1 MRLTTRCRRTPWPRG
16 NQTPISATAF
26 RKTNVSPRFSI
37 RKPSL
42 TLSICSGSFAM
53 WMLSSTACLARIRRA
68 RNPLRVQLGNVDILP
83 GLKSGDSYGLHAYAW
98 IPSVGS
104 CHDALTACEGCE
116 QASEA
121 NPASRIF
128 TALMKSAL
136 ADSPHWTHS
145 NLACVL
151 RLSADTRPHP
161 PKDTEQVRL
170 VFCGGTG
177 YNRPPLHS
185 VLYSS

>member
-1 MRLTTRCRRTPWPRG
+1 
-16 NQTPISATAF
+16 
-26 RKTNVSPRFSI
+26 
-37 RKPSL
+37 
-42 TLSICSGSFAM
+42 M
-53 WMLSSTACLARIRRA
+53 WILSSTACLARIRRA

-83 GLKSGDSYGLHAYAW
+83 GLKSGDSCGLHAYAG

-136 ADSPHWTHS
+136 ADSPHWTHA

-161 PKDTEQVRL
+161 PKDTGQVRL

>member
-1 MRLTTRCRRTPWPRG
+1 MTAGRTCSRPASAGTKSNRLAMAARVKVIAKGMTQSDQVHNRCPNRPAGRPCRPT
-16 NQTPISATAF
+16 
-26 RKTNVSPRFSI
+26 
-37 RKPSL
+37 
-42 TLSICSGSFAM
+42 SFAM
-53 WMLSSTACLARIRRA
+53 NRRHHLFF
-68 RNPLRVQLGNVDILP
+68 PKIDILP

-136 ADSPHWTHS
+136 ADSPHWTHA

-161 PKDTEQVRL
+161 PKDTGQVRL

>member
-1 MRLTTRCRRTPWPRG
+1 MK
-16 NQTPISATAF
+16 Q
-26 RKTNVSPRFSI
+26 RF
-37 RKPSL
+37 
-42 TLSICSGSFAM
+42 
-53 WMLSSTACLARIRRA
+53 
-68 RNPLRVQLGNVDILP
+68 DILP

-121 NPASRIF
+121 DPASRIF
-128 TALMKSAL
+128 TVLMKSAL
-136 ADSPHWTHS
+136 ADSPHWTHA

-161 PKDTEQVRL
+161 PKDTGQVRL

>member
-1 MRLTTRCRRTPWPRG
+1 MCPVRAVSQCGFHQRRKYPRG
-16 NQTPISATAF
+16 G
-26 RKTNVSPRFSI
+26 I
-37 RKPSL
+37 RLASL
-42 TLSICSGSFAM
+42 F
-53 WMLSSTACLARIRRA
+53 
-68 RNPLRVQLGNVDILP
+68 
-83 GLKSGDSYGLHAYAW
+83 
-98 IPSVGS
+98 
-104 CHDALTACEGCE
+104 ALTAYEGCE

-128 TALMKSAL
+128 TALMRSAL

-161 PKDTEQVRL
+161 PKDTGQVRL